1 MQTGI
6 TFDNWWALAL
16 IPVFIAFIVIVSKNL
31 YFNSVFRKRITIMLR
46 IMLILCLSIALAS
59 PNIKTT
65 LNRTCTIF
73 IADVTDSLSQNSG
86 NLESFIQETLNYAT
100 KKDITGIISFARDAV
115 VVKMPDPNN
124 KFSPLNTM
132 VKTDGSNIENALT
145 LAHSIMPKNT
155 AKRLVLLTDG
165 KETSG
170 NSVEKAK
177 LLNRLGYT
185 IDIVP
190 FETNI
195 QNEVQIEEFA
205 APKQVN
211 AKERYDI
218 SLKVNSNVDTKAVIR
233 LYQNRTLAQEKEVE
247 LYRGENLLLSQIL
260 PKKAELLHILLRLLQ
275 TVILYFRTISCL
287 LLLRF

>member
-1 MQTGI
+1 
-6 TFDNWWALAL
+6 
-16 IPVFIAFIVIVSKNL
+16 
-31 YFNSVFRKRITIMLR
+31 
-46 IMLILCLSIALAS
+46 
-59 PNIKTT
+59 
-65 LNRTCTIF
+65 
-73 IADVTDSLSQNSG
+73 
-86 NLESFIQETLNYAT
+86 
-100 KKDITGIISFARDAV
+100 
-115 VVKMPDPNN
+115 MPDPNN

-233 LYQNRTLAQEKEVE
+233 LYQTGPWLRKRVE
-247 LYRGENLLLSQIL
+247 LYRVKIFSFTDTSEESGIVTY
-260 PKKAELLHILLRLLQ
+260 LLRLLQ